1 MKYILAVSIL
11 LLSLFALHCEDAFS
25 QLNHD
30 ISNEFEIPDILDVES
45 SHSHL
50 YVLSESEGLVVFRTY
65 EDSLQWLYSSKG
77 MQRRGNQLHADIRFA
92 YLHGNGRRLTVIEP
106 TSVLGVYSST
116 VLPEAPVSVRR
127 IGNDLYVAMQNGQLV
142 SVSLETPQSVDTD
155 PLPVDPDR
163 LENRT
168 VNDLATDENRVLYVL
183 SDQSFIDIYRYNS
196 SNDELIHDGE
206 VELSNSLNKIFFTES
221 ELIGSNNEGDIFLI
235 DSNGNTRHQIN
246 VESPVKKLGYW
257 GNEIVV
263 RTENNVLWIGNPDGE
278 IIKWKENERAGNHF
292 TINKDRLLVSESNSL
307 FPVIRTSDPGRSTGA
322 GDEADRFAIKQIETV
337 TLPFP
342 KPLILPL
349 EIEGYA
355 GDDSNI
361 TFSVE
366 SSINNIKVRGNSLF
380 WQPGASDTGRQQI
393 EVTATT
399 PAGQSTQMQFTVDVR
414 PFNSPPRFT
423 PTRPQTIPADEA
435 FEQQISAF
443 DPDGTHPD
451 LIRYLGAD
459 LPSGASLNEQTGV
472 FRWTPTIRQ
481 VGAHTFRVIATDQFG
496 AAASQEFE
504 LRVAEVEESEDPQI
518 QNVID
523 SQ

>member
-1 MKYILAVSIL
+1 MKYTLAVSIL
-11 LLSLFALHCEDAFS
+11 LLSLFAILCEDAFS
-25 QLNHD
+25 QWNHD
-30 ISNEFEIPDILDVES
+30 ISNELEIPDILDVES
-45 SHSHL
+45 SLSHL

-65 EDSLQWLYSSKG
+65 EDSLQWLYASRG

-92 YLHGNGRRLTVIEP
+92 YLFGNGRRLTVIEP

-116 VLPEAPVSVRR
+116 VLPETPVSVRR
-127 IGNDLYVAMQNGQLV
+127 FGNNLYVVLQNGKLV
-142 SVSLETPQSVDTD
+142 TVSLVTPQSVDTE
-155 PLPVDPDR
+155 PVAADPDR
-163 LENRT
+163 LKNRT

-183 SDQSFIDIYRYNS
+183 SDNSIIDIYRYS
-196 SNDELIHDGE
+196 SSEEELIHDDE
-206 VELSNSLNKIFFTES
+206 VELSDSVNKIFFTGS
-221 ELIGSNNEGDIFLI
+221 ELIGSNNSGDIFLI
-235 DSNGNTRHQIN
+235 DSNGNTRHQNN
-246 VESPVKKLGYW
+246 VESQVTKLGFW
-257 GNEIVV
+257 NNEIVV
-263 RTENNVLWIGNPDGE
+263 RNENNKLWIGEPGGE
-278 IIKWKENERAGNHF
+278 ITKWKENERAGNHF
-292 TINKDRLLVSESNSL
+292 TINKNRLFVSESNSL
-307 FPVIRTSDPGRSTGA
+307 FPVIRTADTDRRAATGR
-322 GDEADRFAIKQIETV
+322 EADRFAIKQIETV
-337 TLPFP
+337 TIPFP
-342 KPLILPL
+342 KPLLLSL

-355 GDDSNI
+355 GDVSNI

-366 SSINNIKVRGNSLF
+366 SSINNIRVRGNSLF

-393 EVTATT
+393 EVTAIT
-399 PAGQSTQMQFTVDVR
+399 PAGQNAQMQFIVDVR

-423 PTRPQTIPADEA
+423 PTRPHTIPADEA

-451 LIRYLGAD
+451 LIRYLGVD

-481 VGAHTFRVIATDQFG
+481 VGTHTFRVIATDQFG

-504 LRVAEVEESEDPQI
+504 LQVAEVGDAEEPQI